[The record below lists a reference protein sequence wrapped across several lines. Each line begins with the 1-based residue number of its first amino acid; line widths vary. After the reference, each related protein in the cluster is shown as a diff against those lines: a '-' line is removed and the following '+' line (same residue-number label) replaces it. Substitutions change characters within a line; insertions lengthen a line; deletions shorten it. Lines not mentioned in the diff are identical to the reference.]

1 MAMKHLFSF
10 IMCAAIAGALVSCD
24 RKGIDA
30 LASADILVPDG
41 YHIQEFRAACSDTRT
56 SRDDNGNTV
65 WSCDDRITV
74 FWESGNCSA
83 DCISGEDSGTA
94 TFRAIIPD
102 RETIIFAS
110 YPEGRHAELSVATDE
125 IEVEIGSE
133 QPGSFSAG
141 NIAAAKADG
150 NMLSFFNVNA
160 FLCFEIPGEDIS
172 KVVAESVSGA
182 ALAGKQVVSFAGE
195 NPVLG
200 DRSDPVSSIT
210 MSVDGSGRYYMSILS
225 GVQHASGLLLKYY
238 KGDDISGTYYLD
250 KDITTVRN
258 KIYAFGEF
266 EPDGNYYATL
276 EGNGNKSGL
285 NWDNAMD
292 VEKLAALLTISA
304 DEAVLAAKVAA
315 LTGATIHI
323 GAGISDLTTFVDIDF
338 FVAKSGVTFNFA
350 SNTPESGDH

>member
-1 MAMKHLFSF
+1 MKHVFRLM
-10 IMCAAIAGALVSCD
+10 MCAAIAAALCSCE
-24 RKGIDA
+24 KKEFNEPTG
-30 LASADILVPDG
+30 DINVPEG
-41 YHIQEFRAACSDTRT
+41 YHIQEFSIKSEATKT
-56 SRDDNGNTV
+56 NRDDNGSTV
-65 WSCDDRITV
+65 WSPDDRITV
-74 FWESGNCSA
+74 FWDSGNCSA
-83 DCISGEDSGTA
+83 DCVSGEDSGTA

-102 RETIIFAS
+102 GTTVIYAA
-110 YPEGRHAELSVATDE
+110 YPEAINAEVSVATED

-195 NPVLG
+195 TPALG
-200 DRSDPVSSIT
+200 AQSDPSSSIT
-210 MSVDGSGRYYMSILS
+210 MSVNGSGRYYMSILS

-292 VEKLAALLTISA
+292 VEKLTALLTIPA

-323 GAGISDLTTFVDIDF
+323 GAGISLTDFADIDF
-338 FVAKSGVTFNFA
+338 FVTKYGVTFIFA

>member
-1 MAMKHLFSF
+1 MKHVFRLM
-10 IMCAAIAGALVSCD
+10 MCAAIAAALCSCE
-24 RKGIDA
+24 KKEFNEPTG
-30 LASADILVPDG
+30 DINVPEG
-41 YHIQEFRAACSDTRT
+41 YHIQEFSANSEATKT

-65 WSCDDRITV
+65 WAPDDRITV

-102 RETIIFAS
+102 GETIIFAS

-125 IEVEIGSE
+125 IEVEIESE

-238 KGDDISGTYYLD
+238 KGDDISGAYYLD

-292 VEKLAALLTISA
+292 VEKLTALLTIPA

-323 GAGISDLTTFVDIDF
+323 GAGISDLTAFADIDF
-338 FVAKSGVTFNFA
+338 FVANSGVTFIFA

>member
-1 MAMKHLFSF
+1 MW
-10 IMCAAIAGALVSCD
+10 
-24 RKGIDA
+24 
-30 LASADILVPDG
+30 AS
-41 YHIQEFRAACSDTRT
+41 
-56 SRDDNGNTV
+56 
-65 WSCDDRITV
+65 DDRITV
-74 FWESGNCSA
+74 FWESGNCPA
-83 DCISGEDSGTA
+83 DCISGDDSGTA

-110 YPEGRHAELSVATDE
+110 YPEDRHAELSVATDE
-125 IEVEIGSE
+125 IEVEIESE

-160 FLCFEIPGEDIS
+160 FLCFEIPGDDIT

-195 NPVLG
+195 TPALG
-200 DRSDPVSSIT
+200 AQSDPSSSIT
-210 MSVDGSGRYYMSILS
+210 MSVNGSGRYYMSILS

-292 VEKLAALLTISA
+292 VEKLTAILTIPA

-323 GAGISDLTTFVDIDF
+323 GAGISDLTAFADIDF
-338 FVAKSGVTFNFA
+338 FVAKAGVTFNFA